1 MYLLR
6 MCAWLCLTWPLP
18 WPLPLRHYCF
28 NISSPDTL
36 HVPYQT
42 IPTCISSIIIQSS
55 IVTAFSI
62 EPPSPLFG
70 EDSPNEVVP
79 RPIRGIMTT
88 YGYVLPDPA
97 TPNRLSVWFTG
108 GTVEVDDE
116 ADSDEWR
123 RVFGDDTSSDAA
135 QIGPMAPPRPGPSL
149 SERAKLLAAKLLLG
163 ASVPQGMEE
172 DGSMNFKLRRPV
184 GGHGSAYV
192 DILYLDDTLR
202 IMQGHHGSVYV
213 VARVPG
219 T

>member
-1 MYLLR
+1 MCRDLLCR
-6 MCAWLCLTWPLP
+6 KLSTSKHSMDQRTARPSLAL
-18 WPLPLRHYCF
+18 YCVQILSLLQLVLNSLSLSF
-28 NISSPDTL
+28 Q
-36 HVPYQT
+36 YY
-42 IPTCISSIIIQSS
+42 S

-62 EPPSPLFG
+62 EPTSDLFG
-70 EDSPNEVVP
+70 DDSPNRAVV

-88 YGYVLPDPA
+88 YGYVLPDPS

-116 ADSDEWR
+116 GDAKEWR
-123 RVFGDDTSSDAA
+123 RIFGDDDATTDA
-135 QIGPMAPPRPGPSL
+135 SQGGPMAPPRPGPSL

-163 ASVPQGMEE
+163 ATVPQGMEE

-192 DILYLDDTLR
+192 DMLYLDDTLR

-213 VARVPG
+213 MARVPG
-219 T
+219 S